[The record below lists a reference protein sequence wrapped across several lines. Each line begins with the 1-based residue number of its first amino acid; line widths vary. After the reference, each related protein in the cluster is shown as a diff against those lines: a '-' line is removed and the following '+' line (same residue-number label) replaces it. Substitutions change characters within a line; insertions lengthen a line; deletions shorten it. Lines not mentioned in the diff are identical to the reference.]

1 MPVSNTLSRSHL
13 THSEL
18 ELTKNKLIHH
28 VHFVLSNL
36 PIIKTRS
43 KQFQLVT
50 TIGPILQTL
59 ITYSWVPN
67 RRPTPL
73 INFSMFFLLVHF
85 YSKIFEC
92 LLFIYWIISRSY
104 NLWMTSKATHTHR
117 FTSVSCLPRWCYIV
131 WMYPFEK
138 WMNHGT
144 HYRSNRNEIPYPPR
158 TFQNW
163 KLYKTRKAIMNSEIE
178 YTIKNCPNC
187 LTFRNRITVSQ
198 LLTTLFQIKPRQKLL
213 QILLAHTDITI
224 Y

>member
-1 MPVSNTLSRSHL
+1 MSVSDTLSRSHL

-73 INFSMFFLLVHF
+73 INFSMFFHLVHF

-92 LLFIYWIISRSY
+92 LLFIYWIIFSILQPMNDQQSNSY
-104 NLWMTSKATHTHR
+104 PQIYFRIMPTTVMLHCVN
-117 FTSVSCLPRWCYIV
+117 VS
-131 WMYPFEK
+131 FEK

-163 KLYKTRKAIMNSEIE
+163 KLYKTRKATMNSEIE

-198 LLTTLFQIKPRQKLL
+198 LLTTPFQIKPRQKLL